1 MMTITDGLGNQRW
14 LDAQGNELSQDVV
27 DEIVGNH
34 KRLRDYFAAAAM
46 QGLIAQAQGTAMESS
61 PSVAAEYAY
70 KMADAMLRAR
80 EDK

>member
-34 KRLRDYFAAAAM
+34 KRLRDYFAAAAL
-46 QGLIAQAQGTAMESS
+46 QGMLSGDLDNLPSSVEGVVESS
-61 PSVAAEYAY
+61 YIY
-70 KMADAMLRAR
+70 ADAMLRAR